1 MRVEVT
7 VPEKFTGDITGD
19 LSSKRGQVQGMDE
32 RGPGVQAVNAMV
44 PLAEMF
50 GYTTRL
56 RSMTEGRG
64 SATME
69 FDHYDVVPHNV
80 AEEIKEKR
88 SR

>member
-1 MRVEVT
+1 MKVEV
-7 VPEKFTGDITGD
+7 VAPEKFTGDVTGD
-19 LSSKRGQVQGMDE
+19 LSSKRGQVQGMEE
-32 RGPGVQAVNAMV
+32 RGPGVQAVLAMV
-44 PLAEMF
+44 PLSEMF

-69 FDHYDVVPHNV
+69 FYHYDVVPQNI

-88 SR
+88 S